1 MMEIKQKWIL
11 ENGVFYPI
19 PGDTTLHISPGV
31 GVFQIYENRSMNGSR
46 LGLVHV
52 ADSFQFNFKIYDLGL
67 DDVMKKIDTT
77 WNSDSFVEGQKN
89 LGVIFNG
96 LKGTGKTIA
105 AKVLSNKMGIPV
117 VIVDAPYPGLQN
129 FIQSLAFECVVLID
143 EAEKT
148 FKEDGE
154 VLLKMIDGVY
164 NEKRKLYLLTTNNL
178 YIDSN
183 LLGRPGRIRYIKQF
197 GNLTTNA
204 VNEYIKDNLKDMSKR
219 DVVLKTVDTLEIS
232 TIDILKAIVDEVNIH
247 GDVGEHSLL
256 NIPKAR
262 YKIDIIK
269 FSGMDLKRRDEL
281 NAFFNKS
288 VPANMS
294 LKEWLDKKWRVEDG
308 EVENN
313 QDMLDE
319 KFDMDSWRMQIA
331 TNSSILYKGLNTNAG
346 EIIEDVDAHGFFVV
360 ADTYNDTDCLC
371 RVLNYHNDPS
381 LYRGELQSVV
391 I

>member
-1 MMEIKQKWIL
+1 MEIKQKWIL

-105 AKVLSNKMGIPV
+105 AKVLSNKMGIAV

-129 FIQSLAFECVVLID
+129 FIQSRAFECVVLIV

-204 VNEYIKDNLKDMSKR
+204 VNEYIKDNLKNMSKR

-269 FSGMDLKRRDEL
+269 FCGLDLKRRDEL
-281 NAFFNKS
+281 KDFFEKS
-288 VPANMS
+288 VPANTS

-331 TNSSILYKGLNTNAG
+331 TSSSILYKGLNTNAG

-371 RVLNYHNDPS
+371 WVLNYHNDPS
-381 LYRGELQSVV
+381 LYRGELQSIV